1 MVVVVVVV
9 VVKNISSSKLF
20 TRISR
25 AASVSLSVGDQS
37 VSREVKVGSKMYVG
51 YWV

>member
-1 MVVVVVVV
+1 MGA

-20 TRISR
+20 KRISR

-37 VSREVKVGSKMYVG
+37 VSMAVKFGSKIYLG
-51 YWV
+51 YWL